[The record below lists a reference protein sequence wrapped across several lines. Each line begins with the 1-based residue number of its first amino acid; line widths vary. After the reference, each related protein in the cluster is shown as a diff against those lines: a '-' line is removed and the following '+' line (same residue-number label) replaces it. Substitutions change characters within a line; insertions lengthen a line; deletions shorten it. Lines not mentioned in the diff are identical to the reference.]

1 VLPVIR
7 ATPAPKN
14 VEADGEVAVV
24 GVGGAEDRFIDEC
37 LGGDGG
43 RVEEW
48 WVDFVRRRDT
58 DAVAVDV
65 PDDAIGGGVRGKKA
79 GGFNRFGTTGST
91 VALSSVVGGG
101 WSSRILRR
109 HFMVR

>member
-1 VLPVIR
+1 MLPVIR

-14 VEADGEVAVV
+14 VEAEGEGVVAVV

-37 LGGDGG
+37 LGGEGG

-48 WVDFVRRRDT
+48 WVDLVRRRDT

-65 PDDAIGGGVRGKKA
+65 PDDATGAGVRGKKA
-79 GGFNRFGTTGST
+79 GAFSRFGTTGST
-91 VALSSVVGGG
+91 VTLSSVLSGG
-101 WSSRILRR
+101 
-109 HFMVR
+109 

>member
-1 VLPVIR
+1 MLPVIR

-14 VEADGEVAVV
+14 VGLEGECVV
-24 GVGGAEDRFIDEC
+24 VIGVGGAEDRFNDEC

-48 WVDFVRRRDT
+48 CVALVKRRDT

-65 PDDAIGGGVRGKKA
+65 PDDATGGGVRGKKA
-79 GGFNRFGTTGST
+79 GAF
-91 VALSSVVGGG
+91 
-101 WSSRILRR
+101 RR
-109 HFMVR
+109 